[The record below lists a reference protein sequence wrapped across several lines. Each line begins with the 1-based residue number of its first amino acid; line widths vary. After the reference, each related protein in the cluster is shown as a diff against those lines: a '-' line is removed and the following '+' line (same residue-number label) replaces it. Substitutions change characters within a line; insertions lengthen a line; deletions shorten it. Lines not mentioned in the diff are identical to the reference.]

1 MGTFSPH
8 PRAPHPFG
16 GVRRRTSR
24 KRVGICRKRFPH
36 HTTNATYSSGASRVA
51 LATANTNEKRKRAE
65 SRLDSL
71 LLALAVLEQPAVA
84 APGED
89 LVPDPEVGVRR
100 PLLRVVVLH
109 VGKAVDAEPGAR
121 GDGEESHRTPLVHL
135 GCFFFFKCKG
145 GVSVVVGRGAFR
157 FGRSSPPRFPAR
169 TEGVGSRLRCL
180 AESRETTAEGPPGSD
195 GRRWTA
201 AVATREGWDG
211 ICPKISTSALDWREG
226 GAGRVSHRSL
236 LRCCRR
242 TCCGGRPARGPSPRD
257 EPGSRARCVRTSC
270 LGAVCDGTR
279 SPGRWLPVP
288 NPAANHDSGPARGL
302 ASC

>member
-1 MGTFSPH
+1 M
-8 PRAPHPFG
+8 
-16 GVRRRTSR
+16 
-24 KRVGICRKRFPH
+24 
-36 HTTNATYSSGASRVA
+36 
-51 LATANTNEKRKRAE
+51 
-65 SRLDSL
+65 
-71 LLALAVLEQPAVA
+71 
-84 APGED
+84 
-89 LVPDPEVGVRR
+89 
-100 PLLRVVVLH
+100 
-109 VGKAVDAEPGAR
+109 
-121 GDGEESHRTPLVHL
+121 
-135 GCFFFFKCKG
+135 
-145 GVSVVVGRGAFR
+145 VGRGAFR
-157 FGRSSPPRFPAR
+157 FGRSSPPRFPAH

-288 NPAANHDSGPARGL
+288 NPAANHDSGPAPRTGELLAKRFAANRGFWL
-302 ASC
+302 RARRRLVGRSTFVTHHRTALDRHVRVVHPRRELDPGVRGEAHRAQVRRGEQEEGEEGLVRTIDGRRVGFRIRRSARETRARDRMPRAPFTLPRSLPRLSPRAPR